1 MKPRSAP
8 RAPRYRR
15 THKNGAWEPRR
26 GMSWARTF
34 LVGALVTVTG
44 CVSSFEFA
52 VDAQHPSRPE
62 ATGGSDLKAPS
73 PFEIQPPK
81 VGESNASQEH
91 QQMHGGKR

>member
-1 MKPRSAP
+1 MEPSSAP
-8 RAPRYRR
+8 RAPRHTRSNMVG
-15 THKNGAWEPRR
+15 TSGSQR
-26 GMSWARTF
+26 GRSWART
-34 LVGALVTVTG
+34 LAVGMLMAAAG

-62 ATGGSDLKAPS
+62 AAGGSDLKAPS
-73 PFEIQPPK
+73 PFDIKPPK